1 MENRKDLFS
10 IHDCETLEDFREL
23 QRQRSRRWYQANKER
38 KKEYT
43 KQYYKN
49 YLSKEARERN
59 RTIDI

>member
-23 QRQRSRRWYQANKER
+23 QRQRARRWYQANKER